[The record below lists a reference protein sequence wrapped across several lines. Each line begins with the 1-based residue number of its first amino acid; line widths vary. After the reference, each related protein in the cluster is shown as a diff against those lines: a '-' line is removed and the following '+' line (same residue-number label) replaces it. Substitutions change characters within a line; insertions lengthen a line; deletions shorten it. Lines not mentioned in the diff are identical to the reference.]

1 MCIVGKKDAV
11 VAAGTGVFRFKLY
24 HGNNNNNTNILKRL
38 IYYRVIF
45 RRVNHRQNATTAAHL
60 T

>member
-1 MCIVGKKDAV
+1 VGKKDAV
-11 VAAGTGVFRFKLY
+11 VAAGTGVFRFKLH
-24 HGNNNNNTNILKRL
+24 HGNNNNNILKRL
-38 IYYRVIF
+38 IYYRVLF